1 LWIID
6 EYVEKQYQT
15 ELSVIVV
22 ARIDGFILRAI
33 FLESG
38 DFLVSEWIET
48 TRSTSM
54 ERRTVVAPHVGVW
67 IETITTCANSVAPVV
82 APV

>member
-1 LWIID
+1 MVVDNRRICG
-6 EYVEKQYQT
+6 KQYQT

-38 DFLVSEWIET
+38 DFLVSGWIENDKINL
-48 TRSTSM
+48 M
-54 ERRTVVAPHVGVW
+54 ERRTVVAPTWACGLKL
-67 IETITTCANSVAPVV
+67 
-82 APV
+82 